1 MNDYYDAY
9 SPSMSYEIPY
19 SKKSIL
25 KTMINLNKFE
35 IGQSYVT
42 CKIKN
47 KENDSVIVNIQGGT
61 PGIDLS
67 YLLFNVEDIPKF
79 AYLRTIIDD
88 RILIRKL
95 PVLGVKEW
103 LLIYEET
110 LFMLA
115 VKDKYNELEIYCIS

>member
-9 SPSMSYEIPY
+9 SPSMSYEIPH
-19 SKKSIL
+19 SKNSIF

-61 PGIDLS
+61 PRIDLS
-67 YLLFNVEDIPKF
+67 YLLFNMGD
-79 AYLRTIIDD
+79 LCN
-88 RILIRKL
+88 RIKIRNWTRPIHL
-95 PVLGVKEW
+95 
-103 LLIYEET
+103 
-110 LFMLA
+110 
-115 VKDKYNELEIYCIS
+115 